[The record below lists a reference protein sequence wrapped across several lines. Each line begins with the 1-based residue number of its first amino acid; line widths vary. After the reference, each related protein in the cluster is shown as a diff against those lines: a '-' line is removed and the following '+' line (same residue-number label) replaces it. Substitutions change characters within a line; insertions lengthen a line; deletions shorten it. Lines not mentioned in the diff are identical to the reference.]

1 MTKIQKKKTTYN
13 FQSHLNEIRLSESQK
28 ILSDSILQ
36 NTITFC
42 TGPAGTSKTFTT
54 MYSALKLLSKGEIK
68 KIILTKPIQESGE
81 KLGYLPG
88 DIDEKIAPYLESY
101 MLTLQKIIPEE
112 LVKNLFEFNIIEFRP
127 LAYMRGSSFDNC
139 LVEGETIFTEDGEVN
154 VEDIFNRIQHGQYTN
169 VWSFNFDTETIE
181 LKILDGMSKA
191 QTDSYFEIEIDDK
204 TLKVSPGHKFYT
216 QRGWTRADELNEN
229 DSIFFNELQ
238 NTLNTFKKIKSIK
251 KVDEKVTIYSPNV
264 QDNHNY
270 FSTGKFL
277 SKNCLMILD
286 EAQNTVESQLIL
298 YLTRMG
304 DGSKIIVTGDTNQID
319 IKQQYSAFSSFIK
332 MIEDVDGV
340 YYHEFKRS
348 DIVRHKMLIEITDR
362 YEKWKIEN
370 GK

>member
-88 DIDEKIAPYLESY
+88 NIDEKIAPYLESY

-127 LAYMRGSSFDNC
+127 LAFMRGSSFD
-139 LVEGETIFTEDGEVN
+139 
-154 VEDIFNRIQHGQYTN
+154 
-169 VWSFNFDTETIE
+169 
-181 LKILDGMSKA
+181 
-191 QTDSYFEIEIDDK
+191 
-204 TLKVSPGHKFYT
+204 
-216 QRGWTRADELNEN
+216 
-229 DSIFFNELQ
+229 
-238 NTLNTFKKIKSIK
+238 
-251 KVDEKVTIYSPNV
+251 
-264 QDNHNY
+264 
-270 FSTGKFL
+270 
-277 SKNCLMILD
+277 NCLMILD
-286 EAQNTVESQLIL
+286 EAQNTIESQLIL

-304 DGSKIIVTGDTNQID
+304 EGSKIIVTGDTNQID